1 MPDRKQIHI
10 ALDCRYA
17 QSHFP
22 GIGRYVYNLA
32 AGFTELTEP
41 SFQLSLIYNASNTSY
56 DFAKLVASSGKH
68 IEIISTKIKPFSP
81 TEQWQLPLLAKRHRF
96 TLWHAPYYI
105 RPYLMPCP
113 VILTA
118 YDLIGKIVQG
128 ALPGKKARL
137 AFELTTR
144 LAFRS
149 SQRIITLSHSAAEDI
164 TRLYKVN
171 PEKLRVIAP
180 GIEPKFQPLNKN
192 EAARLRHQ
200 MQLPEQYVLFIG
212 TNKPHKNLNRLLEAF
227 TLYLQRHPES
237 SIQLV
242 LAGRE
247 DPRYSP
253 EIRAKVGKLGL
264 TGRVVFMGNI
274 SDTQLVTLYNC
285 ATLYIQP
292 SLYEG
297 FGLPILEA
305 QACGLPVICSNRGS
319 LAEAAGEH
327 VPLFDPYNPLDIVNK
342 IELMLNDT
350 VLMLQMREL
359 GLARIAEFSLKKA
372 AEATLKIYNEV

>member
-1 MPDRKQIHI
+1 MPQIHI

-17 QSHFP
+17 QPHFP

-32 AGFTELTEP
+32 AGFAELTEP
-41 SFQLSLIYNASNTSY
+41 SFHLSLICNASNTSY
-56 DFAKLVASSGKH
+56 DFAKLMATSKNR
-68 IEIISTKIKPFSP
+68 IEIIATEIKPFSP
-81 TEQWQLPLLAKRHRF
+81 AEQWQLPLLAKRHNF
-96 TLWHAPYYI
+96 NLWHAPYYI

-118 YDLIGKIVQG
+118 YDLIGKIVPG
-128 ALPGKKARL
+128 VLPGKKARI
-137 AFELTTR
+137 AFEITTR
-144 LAFRS
+144 LAFLS

-164 TRLYKVN
+164 TRLYKVS
-171 PEKLRVIAP
+171 PEKIRVIAP
-180 GIEPKFQPLNKN
+180 GIEPKFQPLNKDLV
-192 EAARLRHQ
+192 RHLRQ
-200 MQLPEQYVLFIG
+200 EMQLPEQYVLFTG

-227 TLYLQRHPES
+227 KLYLQRYPES

-253 EIRAKVGKLGL
+253 EIRAKVGELGL
-264 TGRVVFMGNI
+264 TGRVLFMGNV

-297 FGLPILEA
+297 FGLPVLEA
-305 QACGLPVICSNRGS
+305 QACGLPIICSNRGS
-319 LAEAAGEH
+319 LPEAAGKN
-327 VPLFDPYNPLDIVNK
+327 VPLFDPYNPLDIANK

-350 VLMLQMREL
+350 ELMLQMRQL

-372 AEATLKIYNEV
+372 AESTLKGYNEV